1 MARQWSSEQHN
12 GKGVGMEI
20 TRRETVYEG
29 KYLRMVKKTAVTV
42 QKQECIWETIERTNI
57 FDNMVVVVVPLTAD
71 NEFVMERQ
79 WRAAIESYVI
89 QFPAGLMDIE
99 NESSEA
105 TARRELLEET
115 GYTAKKLVP
124 ILSAPTNPVLSPT
137 IAYYYFAPD
146 VEYTG
151 GENREASEDIEIITV
166 PRERIGKFLLTPPED
181 TTRDLAVAGIIKIM
195 EEKGLI

>member
-1 MARQWSSEQHN
+1 
-12 GKGVGMEI
+12 MEI

-29 KYLRMVKKTAVTV
+29 KYLRMLKKTAVTV
-42 QKQECIWETIERTNI
+42 KKQECVWETIERINI
-57 FDNMVVVVVPLTAD
+57 FDNRVVVVVPLTGD

-99 NESSEA
+99 NESSEE

-115 GYTAKKLVP
+115 GYAAGKLVP
-124 ILSAPTNPVLSPT
+124 ILAAPTNPVLSPT
-137 IAYYYFAPD
+137 IAHYYFAPG

-151 GENREASEDIEIITV
+151 GENRDTGEDIEIITV
-166 PRERIGKFLLTPPED
+166 PRERVGEFLLTPPRD
-181 TTRDLAVAGIIKIM
+181 TFRDLAVPGIIKIM

>member
-1 MARQWSSEQHN
+1 
-12 GKGVGMEI
+12 MEI
-20 TRRETVYEG
+20 TQRETVYEG
-29 KYLRMVKKTAVTV
+29 KYLRMVNKTAVTV
-42 QKQECIWETIERTNI
+42 HKQEVVWETIERANI
-57 FDNMVVVVVPLTAD
+57 FDNRVVVVVALTVG

-99 NESSEA
+99 SESSEEA
-105 TARRELLEET
+105 ARRELLEET
-115 GYTAKKLVP
+115 GYMAHKLVP

-151 GENREASEDIEIITV
+151 GENRDTGEDIEVITV
-166 PRERIGKFLLTPPED
+166 PKESIGQFLLTPPEN
-181 TTRDLAVAGIIKIM
+181 TARDLAVPGIIRIM
-195 EEKGLI
+195 EEIGLV

>member
-1 MARQWSSEQHN
+1 
-12 GKGVGMEI
+12 MEI

-29 KYLRMVKKTAVTV
+29 NYLRMVNKTAVTDR
-42 QKQECIWETIERTNI
+42 QQEVIWETIERTNI
-57 FDNMVVVVVPLTAD
+57 YDNRVVAVVALTRQ

-99 NESSEA
+99 NESTEE

-115 GYTAKKLVP
+115 GYEAKKL
-124 ILSAPTNPVLSPT
+124 ILVLTAPTNPVLSPT
-137 IAYYYFAPD
+137 IAHYYFAPD

-151 GENREASEDIEIITV
+151 GENRDTGEDIEIITV
-166 PRERIGKFLLTPPED
+166 PRESMGKFLIKPPKD
-181 TTRDLAVAGIIKIM
+181 TVQDLAVPGIIKLM

>member
-1 MARQWSSEQHN
+1 M
-12 GKGVGMEI
+12 KI
-20 TRRETVYEG
+20 TKRETVYEG
-29 KYLRMVKKTAVTV
+29 NYLRMVKKTAVTV
-42 QKQECIWETIERTNI
+42 KKQEVVWETVERTNI
-57 FDNMVVVVVPLTAD
+57 FDNRVAVVVALTGD

-99 NESSEA
+99 NESSEE

-115 GYTAKKLVP
+115 GYMAGKLVP
-124 ILSAPTNPVLSPT
+124 ILTAPTSPVLSPT
-137 IAYYYFAPD
+137 TAYYYFAPD

-151 GENREASEDIEIITV
+151 GENRDTGEDIEIITV
-166 PRERIGKFLLTPPED
+166 PAESIGKFLLTPPKD
-181 TTRDLAVAGIIKIM
+181 TVLDLAVAGIIKIM